1 MLALKTMS
9 RPEKLRMME
18 ALWEDLSADAP
29 SLPSPVWH
37 ERALEAAHQAHA
49 EGQASFVDWTKAK
62 QSLRRE

>member
-1 MLALKTMS
+1 
-9 RPEKLRMME
+9 MME